1 MEAGWRKLRC
11 ANDFPATIAR
21 RQSLPANWRAP
32 DGLAI
37 DTACRSSCTRGE
49 CSSLGGQHAIPLEV
63 DTMPLTVV
71 TGATGGIGRWIALGL
86 AKAGH
91 ELILV
96 GRSAQGCETTRD
108 WILSQHSGAK
118 ISFVLA
124 DLSLLAQTR
133 MAGETIVGQGKPVD
147 VLINNAGVFR
157 QRREETAEGHER
169 VIAVNHLA
177 PFVLTR
183 ALLPALQPGARIVN
197 VGSSSS
203 DTATID
209 PDDLEGRRR
218 WGFLH
223 SYSQSKLALLMVTN
237 HWAERLRPERITA
250 NTVHPGT
257 VATGLIRTGGIIGL
271 AWRVMSKFLLTEAQ
285 GAEPPL
291 HVALAPEF
299 AELTGTYV
307 KKTAPVAPNR
317 LSLDRALEQ
326 RVWDATERLTGP
338 V

>member
-1 MEAGWRKLRC
+1 
-11 ANDFPATIAR
+11 
-21 RQSLPANWRAP
+21 
-32 DGLAI
+32 
-37 DTACRSSCTRGE
+37 
-49 CSSLGGQHAIPLEV
+49 
-63 DTMPLTVV
+63 MPLSVV

-86 AKAGH
+86 VKAGH
-91 ELILV
+91 DVILI
-96 GRSAQGCETTRD
+96 GRSAESCRTTRA
-108 WILSQHSGAK
+108 WITDQIPNAK
-118 ISFVLA
+118 IDFVLA
-124 DLSLLAQTR
+124 DLSLLADTR
-133 MAGETIVGQGKPVD
+133 KAGEAIVARRQPVD
-147 VLINNAGVFR
+147 VLVNNAGVFLQHR
-157 QRREETAEGHER
+157 AETAEGHER

-183 ALLPALQPGARIVN
+183 ALLPALHAGARIVN

-209 PDDLEGRRR
+209 PDDLEGLHR

-257 VATGLIRTGGIIGL
+257 VATGLIRTGGVIGL
-271 AWRVMSKFLLTEAQ
+271 AWRVMSMFLMTEEQ
-285 GAEPPL
+285 GAEAPL
-291 HVALAPEF
+291 HVALAPAF
-299 AELTGTYV
+299 ADLTGTYV

-317 LSLDRALEQ
+317 LSLDRALAQ

-338 V
+338 G